1 MTTIND
7 AYQAGI
13 DAVLADNTLNRG
25 GFADAIRTVV
35 VQALSDAEAKA
46 FIDALAVEYN
56 RVGQIN
62 NPTYSNLRGSIIS
75 DGAALALARFDAL
88 GLVVNQM
95 IEATVVSVAVELIDL
110 RAERDE
116 ADANIDILQAL
127 KTGQP
132 RQVREAIN
140 IGIDQLRGHKQQV
153 RDRIQAIT
161 GDSES

>member
-35 VQALSDAEAKA
+35 VQALSDAEAKDW
-46 FIDALAVEYN
+46 IDALAVEYN

-62 NPTYSNLRGSIIS
+62 NGTYGSLRLSIVA
-75 DGAALALARFDAL
+75 DGNVLALARFDAL

-95 IEATVVSVAVELIDL
+95 IETTHITVAIELIDL
-110 RAERDE
+110 RIERDE
-116 ADANIDILQAL
+116 ADANIDILQGL
-127 KTGQP
+127 RTGQP
-132 RQVREAIN
+132 RQVREAIK
-140 IGIDQLRGHKQQV
+140 IGIEQLRGFKQQT

-161 GDSES
+161 GDPEF

>member
-7 AYQAGI
+7 AYEAGI

-35 VQALSDAEAKA
+35 HTAYSDAEAKA
-46 FIDALAVEYN
+46 WIDQLAAEYQ

-62 NPTYSNLRGSIIS
+62 NGTYGQLRGLIID
-75 DGAALALARFDAL
+75 DGKALALARFDAL
-88 GLVVNQM
+88 IQSVNGLT
-95 IEATVVSVAVELIDL
+95 ESATINTAIELIDL

-127 KTGQP
+127 KSGQP

-140 IGIDQLRGHKQQV
+140 IGIDQLRGHKQMT

-161 GDSES
+161 GDADT